1 MKFDRNT
8 AATEPLPAGK
18 KDAILFDE
26 DTPGLGLRI
35 REGGSR
41 MWIFQYALGT
51 KQRRMT
57 LGSVK
62 SVTLGKVRD
71 QARDLHAK
79 VRLGQ
84 DPASEKSEGRAR
96 AAETF
101 KAVGERFLIRQQEK
115 LRPRSYAQVERH
127 MRMHT
132 KPLHGL
138 QLASIDRR
146 AIATRLSAVADES
159 GQITANRVRSTL
171 STFFGWAMKQG
182 IAEHNPVIGTERLE
196 ERSRE
201 RVLSDSELRLIW
213 TGLED
218 GHFGAIVKLLILT
231 AQRASEIADLRWSEI
246 DGDVIALPPAR
257 TKNKRAH
264 RVPLSAP
271 GVAILGTL
279 PRRATQDGKP
289 REFVFGI
296 GQRGFSG
303 WTRSVDRLNSHIAAA
318 AGAPLDHWTVHDLRR
333 TAATRMADLGVQPH
347 VIEAV
352 LNHASGH
359 KAGVAGIYN
368 RSTYEPEKRQALD
381 ILADHVLAVV
391 EGRQST
397 IALLRRP
404 A

>member
-1 MKFDRNT
+1 V
-8 AATEPLPAGK
+8 
-18 KDAILFDE
+18 
-26 DTPGLGLRI
+26 
-35 REGGSR
+35 
-41 MWIFQYALGT
+41 WVFQYALGT

-62 SVTLGKVRD
+62 SVTLGKARD

-84 DPASEKSEGRAR
+84 DPASEKSKGRAR

-115 LRPRSYAQVERH
+115 LRLRSYAQVERH

-146 AIATRLSAVADES
+146 TIATRLSAVADES

-213 TGLED
+213 SRLEYD
-218 GHFGAIVKLLILT
+218 HFGAIVKLLILT
-231 AQRASEIADLRWSEI
+231 GQRASEIADLRWSEI
-246 DGDVIALPPAR
+246 DGDTIALPPAR

-264 RVPLSAP
+264 RIPLSP
-271 GVAILGTL
+271 LGVLIVAAQ
-279 PRRATQDGKP
+279 PRRVTDCGKP

-296 GQRGFSG
+296 GQRGFYG
-303 WTRSVDRLNSHIAAA
+303 WTRSMVRLNDRVAAV
-318 AGAPLDHWTVHDLRR
+318 AGSRLDHWTVHDLRR

-347 VIEAV
+347 IIEAV
-352 LNHASGH
+352 LNHAGGH
-359 KAGVAGIYN
+359 KAGVAGVYN

-381 ILADHVLAVV
+381 ILAEHVLAVV
-391 EGRQST
+391 EGRDSK
-397 IALLRRP
+397 IMPMRRP